1 MDRGLRIYAYWVT
14 TALTALLFAVPGTLL
29 LAKQPHFGAEM
40 ARLGYPPYLLAILG
54 SLKILGALV
63 VLAPRLKRL
72 KEWAYAGMALDVV
85 GAVFSHAAVGD
96 EPTKLIVPV
105 AIGAGALASWALR
118 PPTRALSSA
127 QPHAQV
133 PQCAPAPAGVRP

>member
-1 MDRGLRIYAYWVT
+1 MDRGLRIYVYWVT

-29 LAKQPHFGAEM
+29 LARQPHFGSEM

-54 SLKILGALV
+54 SLKILGVLV

-96 EPTKLIVPV
+96 EPTKLIVPI
-105 AIGAGALASWALR
+105 AIGALVLASWALR
-118 PPTRALSSA
+118 PPTRTLAGA
-127 QPHAQV
+127 QPHARVSQG
-133 PQCAPAPAGVRP
+133 APAREGGRA